1 MEKIKS
7 NTDLRAAIVALEQK
21 QADEAALMRA
31 QFELAYE
38 SVKPINLIKST
49 IHEVTDSKEI
59 KDHLL
64 NTGMGIA
71 AGYLSEKILVGES
84 HNLTRKLVGAAVTYG
99 VTNLVTNNPELV
111 KAVASSAFR
120 MALRAL
126 HRMKSEK

>member
-1 MEKIKS
+1 MTKIS
-7 NTDLRAAIVALEQK
+7 SESELRAAIVVLEQK
-21 QADEAALMRA
+21 QAAEAVLMKA

-49 IHEVTDSKEI
+49 IHEVTDSPEI

-71 AGYLSEKILVGES
+71 AGYLSEKILVGGS
-84 HNLTRKLVGAAVTYG
+84 HNLSRKLVGAAVTYG
-99 VTNLVTNNPELV
+99 ITNVVTNNPELV
-111 KAVASSAFR
+111 KAMASSAFR

-126 HRMKSEK
+126 HQIKSNK